1 MSPPTIVPAPQIA
14 QLSPVKGK
22 GKRKRTLT
30 LVDGSPLATS
40 PSLYPLPSPTYLI
53 LLRTCI
59 CFPQIMEAMRLR
71 IIQLEE
77 ELAQRESGASQTSD
91 ARPAKRARVDNEDA
105 SASASTPSAAT
116 ASASTTK
123 ADAATAKADAKKR
136 KMQFKTFFD
145 RLKKE
150 LKSDA
155 VKFQGKGPKTIKFDE
170 VLAPADF
177 EGLFGGKGTLI
188 QPTPQ
193 NKPKSTVTIIS
204 YTAGQVA
211 DLFEGELKALKGN
224 RWTVGG
230 LPTRNFGG
238 GFFGGGHMTMSKSRK
253 TGACDVNVLG
263 LEVSYSKNNMKCTLK
278 FDVNEVGGGS
288 EGYEDDWWAIDSQL
302 IHSRKRVLSPRRVHG
317 LLAASLLPLHV
328 GFRPF
333 RGAHALPMS
342 RVMHISES
350 INAVGDEDSEARPT
364 FHATEMDEE
373 QILPTD
379 GHRQG
384 FPPWFLDKLRVSRRS
399 QSLRL
404 ISVDADDAA
413 PLMELGPEAHEV
425 NPENDEPARRLLCGG
440 CQYHGD
446 NDRLERAHVS
456 IVHIPACY
464 AI

>member
-30 LVDGSPLATS
+30 LVDGNTLDLNA
-40 PSLYPLPSPTYLI
+40 SLPVT
-53 LLRTCI
+53 
-59 CFPQIMEAMRLR
+59 PQIMEAMRLR

-77 ELAQRESGASQTSD
+77 ELAQRESGASQ
-91 ARPAKRARVDNEDA
+91 RARIDNEDA
-105 SASASTPSAAT
+105 SASTSTPSAAT
-116 ASASTTK
+116 TSK
-123 ADAATAKADAKKR
+123 ADAATTKADKADAKKR

-150 LKSDA
+150 LKTDA

-211 DLFEGELKALKGN
+211 DLFEGELKTLKGN

-238 GFFGGGHMTMSKSRK
+238 GFFGGGPMTMSKSRK
-253 TGACDVNVLG
+253 TGACDVTVLG
-263 LEVSYSKNNMKCTLK
+263 LEVSYSKNNIKCTLK

-288 EGYEDDWWAIDSQL
+288 GGYEDDWW
-302 IHSRKRVLSPRRVHG
+302 
-317 LLAASLLPLHV
+317 
-328 GFRPF
+328 
-333 RGAHALPMS
+333 
-342 RVMHISES
+342 
-350 INAVGDEDSEARPT
+350 
-364 FHATEMDEE
+364 
-373 QILPTD
+373 
-379 GHRQG
+379 
-384 FPPWFLDKLRVSRRS
+384 
-399 QSLRL
+399 
-404 ISVDADDAA
+404 
-413 PLMELGPEAHEV
+413 
-425 NPENDEPARRLLCGG
+425 
-440 CQYHGD
+440 
-446 NDRLERAHVS
+446 
-456 IVHIPACY
+456 
-464 AI
+464 

>member
-30 LVDGSPLATS
+30 L
-40 PSLYPLPSPTYLI
+40 
-53 LLRTCI
+53 
-59 CFPQIMEAMRLR
+59 IMEAMRLR

-77 ELAQRESGASQTSD
+77 ELAQRESGASQ
-91 ARPAKRARVDNEDA
+91 RARVDNEDA
-105 SASASTPSAAT
+105 SASTSTPSAAT
-116 ASASTTK
+116 TSK
-123 ADAATAKADAKKR
+123 ADAATTKADKADAKKR

-150 LKSDA
+150 LKTDA

-238 GFFGGGHMTMSKSRK
+238 GFFGGGPMTMSKSRK
-253 TGACDVNVLG
+253 TGACDVTVLG

-288 EGYEDDWWAIDSQL
+288 GGYEDDWWCLPSL
-302 IHSRKRVLSPRRVHG
+302 RRVRG
-317 LLAASLLPLHV
+317 LLAASSLPLHV
-328 GFRPF
+328 VPRPF
-333 RGAHALPMS
+333 RVAHALAMW
-342 RVMHISES
+342 RAICVWES
-350 INAVGDEDSEARPT
+350 LNAVGDEVSEARLT
-364 FHATEMDEE
+364 LCAIGIGGE
-373 QILPTD
+373 QILPAD

-384 FPPWFLDKLRVSRRS
+384 CPPWFLDKLR
-399 QSLRL
+399 
-404 ISVDADDAA
+404 
-413 PLMELGPEAHEV
+413 LGAEAHEV
-425 NPENDEPARRLLCGG
+425 NPENDEPARRLHCGG
-440 CQYHGD
+440 CQYHD
-446 NDRLERAHVS
+446 ENDRLERAHVS
-456 IVHIPACY
+456 ILHIS
-464 AI
+464 

>member
-30 LVDGSPLATS
+30 L
-40 PSLYPLPSPTYLI
+40 
-53 LLRTCI
+53 
-59 CFPQIMEAMRLR
+59 IMEAMRLR

-105 SASASTPSAAT
+105 SASTSTPSAAT
-116 ASASTTK
+116 ASASTSK

-150 LKSDA
+150 LKTDA

-177 EGLFGGKGTLI
+177 EGLFGGKGMII

-193 NKPKSTVTIIS
+193 NKPKSTVTIIT

-238 GFFGGGHMTMSKSRK
+238 GFFGGGPMTMSKSRK
-253 TGACDVNVLG
+253 TGACDVTVLG

-288 EGYEDDWWAIDSQL
+288 GGYEDDWWCLPSL
-302 IHSRKRVLSPRRVHG
+302 RRVRG
-317 LLAASLLPLHV
+317 LLAASSLPLHV
-328 GFRPF
+328 VPRPF
-333 RGAHALPMS
+333 RVAHALAMW
-342 RVMHISES
+342 RAICVWES
-350 INAVGDEDSEARPT
+350 LNAVGDEVSEARLT
-364 FHATEMDEE
+364 LCAIGIGGE
-373 QILPTD
+373 QILPAD

-384 FPPWFLDKLRVSRRS
+384 CPPWFLDKLRSPVDFSRRC
-399 QSLRL
+399 
-404 ISVDADDAA
+404 DAA
-413 PLMELGPEAHEV
+413 PLMELGAEAHEV
-425 NPENDEPARRLLCGG
+425 NPENDEPARRLHCGG
-440 CQYHGD
+440 CQYHDD

-456 IVHIPACY
+456 IVHIS
-464 AI
+464 

>member
-30 LVDGSPLATS
+30 LVDGNTLDLNA
-40 PSLYPLPSPTYLI
+40 SLPVT
-53 LLRTCI
+53 
-59 CFPQIMEAMRLR
+59 PQIMEAMRLR

-105 SASASTPSAAT
+105 SASTSTPSAAT
-116 ASASTTK
+116 TSK
-123 ADAATAKADAKKR
+123 ADAATTKADKADAKKR

-150 LKSDA
+150 LKTDA

-238 GFFGGGHMTMSKSRK
+238 GFFGGGPMTMSKSRK
-253 TGACDVNVLG
+253 TGACDVTVLG

-288 EGYEDDWWAIDSQL
+288 GGYEDDWW
-302 IHSRKRVLSPRRVHG
+302 
-317 LLAASLLPLHV
+317 
-328 GFRPF
+328 
-333 RGAHALPMS
+333 
-342 RVMHISES
+342 
-350 INAVGDEDSEARPT
+350 
-364 FHATEMDEE
+364 
-373 QILPTD
+373 
-379 GHRQG
+379 
-384 FPPWFLDKLRVSRRS
+384 
-399 QSLRL
+399 
-404 ISVDADDAA
+404 
-413 PLMELGPEAHEV
+413 
-425 NPENDEPARRLLCGG
+425 
-440 CQYHGD
+440 
-446 NDRLERAHVS
+446 
-456 IVHIPACY
+456 
-464 AI
+464 

>member
-30 LVDGSPLATS
+30 LVDGNTLDLNA
-40 PSLYPLPSPTYLI
+40 SLPVT
-53 LLRTCI
+53 
-59 CFPQIMEAMRLR
+59 PQIMEAMRLR

-105 SASASTPSAAT
+105 SASTSTPSAAT
-116 ASASTTK
+116 TSK
-123 ADAATAKADAKKR
+123 ADAATTKADKADAKKR

-150 LKSDA
+150 LKTDA
-155 VKFQGKGPKTIKFDE
+155 VKFQRKGPKTIKFDE

-238 GFFGGGHMTMSKSRK
+238 GFFGGGPMTMSKSRK
-253 TGACDVNVLG
+253 TGACDVTVLG

-288 EGYEDDWWAIDSQL
+288 GGYEDDWW
-302 IHSRKRVLSPRRVHG
+302 
-317 LLAASLLPLHV
+317 
-328 GFRPF
+328 
-333 RGAHALPMS
+333 
-342 RVMHISES
+342 
-350 INAVGDEDSEARPT
+350 
-364 FHATEMDEE
+364 
-373 QILPTD
+373 
-379 GHRQG
+379 
-384 FPPWFLDKLRVSRRS
+384 
-399 QSLRL
+399 
-404 ISVDADDAA
+404 
-413 PLMELGPEAHEV
+413 
-425 NPENDEPARRLLCGG
+425 
-440 CQYHGD
+440 
-446 NDRLERAHVS
+446 
-456 IVHIPACY
+456 
-464 AI
+464 